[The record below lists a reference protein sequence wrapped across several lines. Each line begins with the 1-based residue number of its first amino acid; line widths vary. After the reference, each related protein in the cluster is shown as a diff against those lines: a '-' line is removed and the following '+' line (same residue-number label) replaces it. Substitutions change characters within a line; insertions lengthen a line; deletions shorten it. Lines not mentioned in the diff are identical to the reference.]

1 MFWTCTKTV
10 KVLWNFTYIGLPE
23 FVQLKEKA
31 RGLAVSLVEVQK
43 TESYAIAKGPTDLLQ
58 RNLSL
63 RSMMKVF
70 GNAGFFTT
78 LTVLVPTFRKEQVR
92 IDNTLEPSI
101 NQAQMDGHNPVIC
114 LAEASKILALNP
126 RCLVALVTRGI
137 PPT

>member
-31 RGLAVSLVEVQK
+31 RGLALSLVEVQK

-58 RNLSL
+58 HNLSL

-92 IDNTLEPSI
+92 IDNTLEWPI
-101 NQAQMDGHNPVIC
+101 GQA
-114 LAEASKILALNP
+114 
-126 RCLVALVTRGI
+126 
-137 PPT
+137 